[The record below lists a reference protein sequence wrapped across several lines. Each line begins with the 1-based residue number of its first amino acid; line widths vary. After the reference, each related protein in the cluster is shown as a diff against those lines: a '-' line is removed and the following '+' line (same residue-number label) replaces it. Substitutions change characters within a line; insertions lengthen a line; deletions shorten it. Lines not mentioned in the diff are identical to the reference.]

1 MTMKTKFRR
10 NDVEL
15 FAAINAAATE
25 VPEPFP
31 TTDLDDEVYLPA
43 IRSTSYAMSAD
54 ILCSALFGT
63 AKGTARTIADGVT
76 FHDRAYIQT
85 TFKTTNGAF
94 IEFRGKELRQDDLT
108 VLLQLLSLRAGMATE
123 CEIEFSPYA
132 FLTQIGWSNNNTS
145 VGHLRE
151 CLMRLRQAIVII
163 ERGGNKG
170 EVSGFVSEFSWEGR
184 AHWWVKVD
192 RRMVAIL
199 GTVPTYL
206 IIAKRKQLSEGLQ
219 TWMYGYIRANQC
231 GWALPLELIHAA
243 SGSQAANMVEFA
255 RSVREVLKKLA
266 AIGVVTDASTVKNGK
281 VAIFKV
287 PGKPARPAKPTAAVK
302 AAGATPRNDMADVSL

>member
-1 MTMKTKFRR
+1 MTKKTKNRYT
-10 NDVEL
+10 NAEHL
-15 FAAINAAATE
+15 AAINAAATE
-25 VPEPFP
+25 GPEPYP
-31 TTDLDDEVYLPA
+31 TTDLDDAVYLPA
-43 IRSTSYAMSAD
+43 IRSTSYAMCAD

-63 AKGTARTIADGVT
+63 AKGTARAIVDGVT

-85 TFKTTNGAF
+85 RFKSTNGAF
-94 IEFRGKELRQDDLT
+94 IEFRGMELRQDDLT
-108 VLLQLLSLRAGMATE
+108 VLLQLISLRADMATK

-132 FLTQIGWSNNNTS
+132 LLTKIGWSNNNIS

-170 EVSGFVSEFSWEGR
+170 EVSGFLSEFSWEGR
-184 AHWWVKVD
+184 THWWVKVD
-192 RRMVAIL
+192 HRMVAIL
-199 GTVPTYL
+199 GTAPTYL
-206 IIAKRKQLSEGLQ
+206 IISKRKQLSEGLQ
-219 TWMYGYIRANQC
+219 TWLYGYIRANQC
-231 GWALPLELIHAA
+231 GWAVPLELIHSA
-243 SGSQAANMVEFA
+243 SGSQAKDMVEFA

-287 PGKPARPAKPTAAVK
+287 PGKSARPTKATKPTNTTATKASGPHAA
-302 AAGATPRNDMADVSL
+302 